1 MNSRA
6 VLYIGRTA
14 VIFVVILKILS
25 NYSKFT
31 GMGRIFVCLEYDGKW
46 KNLNGCWECVGS
58 DLARGFM
65 VDRSIKFLNFVETI
79 YKKTGIQE
87 SEHTLRITHKS
98 ISERNKHS
106 GPIHICDDDDDI
118 SDLLSLYEDQNEIT
132 IHVVLEPRKLR

>member
-31 GMGRIFVCLEYDGKW
+31 GMGRIFVCLEYDGEW
-46 KNLNGCWECVGS
+46 KNSNGCWEWVGS
-58 DLARGFM
+58 GLARGFM
-65 VDRSIKFLNFVETI
+65 VNRSIKFLNFLETI
-79 YKKTGIQE
+79 YKRTGIKE
-87 SEHTLRITHKS
+87 SDYILRITHKI

-106 GPIHICDDDDDI
+106 CLIRICDYDDI
-118 SDLLSLYEDQNEIT
+118 YDLLS
-132 IHVVLEPRKLR
+132 H